1 MDLHTIVNGIVL
13 DKVCSIKAD
22 KDSDESKAITLRVKF
37 DGVSLRDV
45 FTKAV
50 SSAVIQWQNGPGRN
64 KFDTWTNN
72 QTVNVD
78 FKAPGATVETREDK
92 IAKYVA
98 QGFTEKMATFIID
111 NPEKFAELVN
121 NSITEDELV

>member
-72 QTVNVD
+72 QVVEID
-78 FKAPGATVETREDK
+78 FKAPGRVQTDPVADVIGR
-92 IAKYVA
+92 AKAMSKEARITYLKDILG
-98 QGFTEKMATFIID
+98 QID
-111 NPEKFAELVN
+111 EAEG
-121 NSITEDELV
+121 E